1 MGRSAVPPAS
11 RKTRACA
18 LALKGARP
26 APIRQTP
33 PRPQGSQTSPSTGS
47 LHPPGQALGVS
58 GPSRR
63 SRRLAPTGRSASR
76 LSRTSQRADK
86 PSPGGQSQLP
96 TRALGVHTPAAG
108 PAQAPRTGDA
118 DACCGTGP
126 SPARWGCTRMLRDR
140 PKPRASSHKAID
152 SSQLRNSVRN
162 KSVRLSGVEELV
174 LAKRA
179 LPGLVCRSGPCAR
192 SFQPCTPLARGCA
205 KRVE

>member
-1 MGRSAVPPAS
+1 MGKSAVPPAS
-11 RKTRACA
+11 RKTRAGA

-33 PRPQGSQTSPSTGS
+33 PRPQGSQTSPSKGS

-96 TRALGVHTPAAG
+96 TRALGMQTPAAG
-108 PAQAPRTGDA
+108 PA
-118 DACCGTGP
+118 P
-126 SPARWGCTRMLRDR
+126 SPARWGCRRLPRDR